1 MSKIIYFAKAKQ
13 RLILK
18 QSTYVWKF
26 SIIAEGDNISTSKVD
41 IEFETLYIKQIFEN
55 IIKGVLVTLFN
66 RNKNFKEGEYKINTE
81 EILNKEFVF
90 YIYSSENENFV
101 EYFPKV
107 DDVLIGVLLSRVLQ
121 NHWVWQI
128 TKSA

>member
-1 MSKIIYFAKAKQ
+1 MSKIISFEKAKQ

-18 QSTYVWKF
+18 QSTYVGKF

-41 IEFETLYIKQIFEN
+41 IEFETPYIKQIFEN

-101 EYFPKV
+101 EYFAKV

-121 NHWVWQI
+121 NHWV
-128 TKSA
+128 

>member
-1 MSKIIYFAKAKQ
+1 MSKIISFEKAKQ

-18 QSTYVWKF
+18 QSTYVVKF

-41 IEFETLYIKQIFEN
+41 IEFETPYIKQIFEN

-121 NHWVWQI
+121 NH
-128 TKSA
+128 

>member
-1 MSKIIYFAKAKQ
+1 MSKIISFEKAKQ

-18 QSTYVWKF
+18 QSTYVRKF

-41 IEFETLYIKQIFEN
+41 IEFETPYIKQIFEN

-121 NHWVWQI
+121 NI
-128 TKSA
+128 EM

>member
-1 MSKIIYFAKAKQ
+1 MLPLFIHKQLLLHGLAKTIKIICTP
-13 RLILK
+13 LK
-18 QSTYVWKF
+18 
-26 SIIAEGDNISTSKVD
+26 
-41 IEFETLYIKQIFEN
+41 
-55 IIKGVLVTLFN
+55 LF
-66 RNKNFKEGEYKINTE
+66 KINTE

-121 NHWVWQI
+121 NHWV
-128 TKSA
+128 